1 MIGLERMEDINRY
14 HIRLRGRV
22 QGVGF
27 RAFVLRNAKALGLT
41 GWVRNVGYDQVE
53 TVGEGNIDIL
63 IKFEEIL
70 KIGPPSSH
78 VDEISTAKEPASGE
92 FKRFSVRFF

>member
-1 MIGLERMEDINRY
+1 MEEFNRY

-27 RAFVLRNAKALGLT
+27 RAFVQRYAKALGLT

-53 TVGEGNIDIL
+53 TIAEGNIDVL
-63 IKFEEIL
+63 MKFEEII

-78 VDEISTAKEPASGE
+78 VDEVSTYEEPASGE
-92 FKRFSVRFF
+92 FKRFSVRYF